1 MWFWLS
7 VKTSEKWWTTLWFWR
22 GQRSLNKVSVKSFP
36 LSNQE
41 MDSDLGA
48 TVKVRLY
55 CYFPKTECLILEA
68 GTHRTVTASNLY
80 SNTQVP
86 ALFLICWIPWVHS
99 LTGYHPTYKVPFLL
113 PSLSLNSLLWVGYS
127 RTSHLSSKFC
137 TCVNHGSADFFW
149 QNLLFNFMLF
159 GPMFTFTAILKLLLS
174 WFSMLAIIV
183 RAMD

>member
-1 MWFWLS
+1 MWFWLL

-41 MDSDLGA
+41 MDSDLGG

-86 ALFLICWIPWVHS
+86 ALFLIRWVPWVHS

-127 RTSHLSSKFC
+127 RTS
-137 TCVNHGSADFFW
+137 TCLVSFAHVWIMDQRIFFDK
-149 QNLLFNFMLF
+149 
-159 GPMFTFTAILKLLLS
+159 TFFLILCSLVPCSLLLLS
-174 WFSMLAIIV
+174 SNCCYLGSVCWL
-183 RAMD
+183 